1 MQPPDWNDY
10 QTFLALARAG
20 QMARAASALGVDAT
34 TVGRRLRRL
43 EARCG
48 ATLFEQT
55 REGQV
60 LTEAGEAMLA
70 EVEAME
76 QAASRIAEQ
85 AGGGGP
91 AGLLRISLSEG
102 FASWIVAPALR
113 SFVEAHPRLVVDLV
127 ASSGFLSPSKREADL
142 AVTLSR
148 PRAGPVIAG
157 KLSDY
162 SLRLYATRGYL
173 ARYGQPGDPAALAQG
188 HRLVGYVP
196 DLLYA
201 PELRYLDE
209 IGPGLAAGLRSPS
222 IIAQH
227 RLIAAGAGIGV
238 LPCFIGD
245 SDKWLVPVLP
255 GLRITRSFWLVTHK
269 DTHNL
274 ARVRAFKDWLTA
286 LVQRE
291 RARLVPRAQ
300 FSKGELRI
308 TSNHSQS
315 SFATGAPSPRS

>member
-1 MQPPDWNDY
+1 MQPADWNDF
-10 QTFLALARAG
+10 QAFLAVARTGQLARA
-20 QMARAASALGVDAT
+20 AAAMGVDAT

-43 EARCG
+43 EMRIG

-60 LTEAGEAMLA
+60 LTEAGEALLA

-76 QAASRIAEQ
+76 QAASRIAEN
-85 AGGGGP
+85 ATGGTGA
-91 AGLLRISLSEG
+91 AGLLRVSLSEG
-102 FASWIVAPALR
+102 LASWIVAPALR
-113 SFVEAHPRLVVDLV
+113 GFVEAHPRLVIDLV
-127 ASSGFLSPSKREADL
+127 AASGFLSPSKREADL

-162 SLRLYATRGYL
+162 TLRMYATRGYL
-173 ARYGQPGDPAALAQG
+173 AQHGSPENPAALAHG
-188 HRLVGYVP
+188 HKLVGYIP

-201 PELRYLDE
+201 PELRYLAE
-209 IGPGLAAGLRSPS
+209 IEPGLVATVRSSS
-222 IIAQH
+222 INAQH

-245 SDKWLVPVLP
+245 ADKWLVPVLP
-255 GLRITRSFWLVTHK
+255 DRRITRSFWLVTHK

-274 ARVRAFKDWLTA
+274 ARVRAFKDWLTD
-286 LVQRE
+286 LVAKE
-291 RARLVPRAQ
+291 RGRLLP
-300 FSKGELRI
+300 K
-308 TSNHSQS
+308 
-315 SFATGAPSPRS
+315 

>member
-1 MQPPDWNDY
+1 MQSSDWNDY
-10 QTFLALARAG
+10 QAFLAVARAG
-20 QMARAASALGVDAT
+20 QLARAAAAMGVDAT
-34 TVGRRLRRL
+34 TIGRRLRRL
-43 EARCG
+43 EARIG

-60 LTEAGEAMLA
+60 MTEAGEAMLA

-76 QAASRIAEQ
+76 QAASRIAEH
-85 AGGGGP
+85 AASGGGP
-91 AGLLRISLSEG
+91 AGLLRVSLSEG
-102 FASWIVAPALR
+102 FASSIVAPALR
-113 SFVEAHPRLVVDLV
+113 SFVDANPRLMVDLV

-162 SLRLYATRGYL
+162 TLRLYATRGYL
-173 ARYGQPGDPAALAQG
+173 SQKSLPQRASELARG
-188 HRLVGYVP
+188 HRLVGYIP

-201 PELRYLDE
+201 PELRYLAE
-209 IGPGLAAGLRSPS
+209 IEPDLIATVRSSS
-222 IIAQH
+222 INAQH
-227 RLIAAGAGIGV
+227 RMIAAGAGIGV

-255 GLRITRSFWLVTHK
+255 DQRITRSFWLVTHK

-286 LVQRE
+286 LVARE
-291 RARLVPRAQ
+291 RGRLLPR
-300 FSKGELRI
+300 
-308 TSNHSQS
+308 
-315 SFATGAPSPRS
+315 

>member
-1 MQPPDWNDY
+1 MQAPDWNDF
-10 QTFLALARAG
+10 QAFLAVARAG
-20 QMARAASALGVDAT
+20 QLARAAALMGVDAT

-43 EARCG
+43 ETRVG
-48 ATLFEQT
+48 TTLFEQT

-76 QAASRIAEQ
+76 QAAARIAEH
-85 AGGGGP
+85 AGGSP
-91 AGLLRISLSEG
+91 AGLLRMSLSEG

-113 SFVEAHPRLVVDLV
+113 SFTQAHPRLVVDLV

-162 SLRLYATRGYL
+162 TLRLYATRGYL
-173 ARYGQPGDPAALAQG
+173 AQRGMPERPSDLARG
-188 HRLVGYVP
+188 HPLVGYVP

-201 PELRYLDE
+201 PELRYLAE
-209 IGPGLAAGLRSPS
+209 IEPGLAATVRSSS
-222 IIAQH
+222 INAQH
-227 RLIAAGAGIGV
+227 RLIAAGVGIGV

-245 SDKWLVPVLP
+245 TDKWLVPVLP
-255 GLRITRSFWLVTHK
+255 DRRITRSFWLVTHK

-274 ARVRAFKDWLTA
+274 ARVRAFKTWLGD
-286 LVQRE
+286 LVARE
-291 RARLVPRAQ
+291 RGRLLP
-300 FSKGELRI
+300 G
-308 TSNHSQS
+308 
-315 SFATGAPSPRS
+315 